1 MNTVYM
7 SAFQMLFFIS
17 SPTSTNKLMTET
29 TPAEVKVNI
38 VFKKGS
44 MSPYVKGKFSIN
56 ERTVM
61 IQERLHHIASFV

>member
-1 MNTVYM
+1 
-7 SAFQMLFFIS
+7 
-17 SPTSTNKLMTET
+17 MTET

-38 VFKKGS
+38 VFIKGS

>member
-29 TPAEVKVNI
+29 TSAEVKVNI